1 MVLCLSGMSSD
12 DYLHVTG
19 IVQQGH
25 QVASGRAESSPY
37 PAGTIELQAPL
48 FADMGLDLSSAF
60 MGTINVS
67 IAPLGFRF
75 VRPDYTFTNVKWTD
89 SYPPETFSF
98 ARCALEFAGRSYSA
112 WIYYPHPETKISHFQ
127 PPSLIEIIT
136 QPIETIAYGSP
147 VDIAYD
153 PRSIE
158 VFPQ

>member
-1 MVLCLSGMSSD
+1 MTMPGRSPGDSM
-12 DYLHVTG
+12 HVTG

-25 QVASGRAESSPY
+25 QVASGRAETSPF
-37 PAGTIELQAPL
+37 PAGTIELQAPI
-48 FADMGLDLSSAF
+48 FAELGLDLSWAF
-60 MGTINVS
+60 MGTVNVS
-67 IAPLGFRF
+67 IEPFCFRILE
-75 VRPDYTFTNVKWTD
+75 PDYTFTDVKWTE

-98 ARCALEFAGRSYSA
+98 ARCTLTSAGRAHSA

-136 QPIETIAYGSP
+136 QPIEAISYGSQ

-153 PRSIE
+153 PRSVE

>member
-1 MVLCLSGMSSD
+1 MSSD
-12 DYLHVTG
+12 DSLHVTG

-25 QVASGRAESSPY
+25 QVASGSAEASPF
-37 PAGTIELQAPL
+37 PAGTIELQAPI
-48 FADMGLDLSSAF
+48 FGDMGLDLSWAF

-67 IAPLGFRF
+67 IEPFRF
-75 VRPDYTFTNVKWTD
+75 RFLRPDYTFTDVKWTE

-98 ARCALEFAGRSYSA
+98 ARCALTSAGCDYPA

-136 QPIETIAYGSP
+136 QPIETISYGSQ

-153 PRSIE
+153 PLSIE
-158 VFPQ
+158 VFLP

>member
-1 MVLCLSGMSSD
+1 MSSD
-12 DYLHVTG
+12 DCLHVTG

-25 QVASGRAESSPY
+25 RVASGRAESSPF

-48 FADMGLDLSSAF
+48 FADMGLDLSWAF

-67 IAPLGFRF
+67 IEPFRFRF
-75 VRPDYTFTNVKWTD
+75 VRSDYTFTNVKWTE

-147 VDIAYD
+147 VNIAYD

>member
-1 MVLCLSGMSSD
+1 MGSD
-12 DYLHVTG
+12 DYLHVGG

-25 QVASGRAESSPY
+25 QVASGRAESSPF

-48 FADMGLDLSSAF
+48 FADMGLDLSWAF

-67 IAPLGFRF
+67 IEPFRF
-75 VRPDYTFTNVKWTD
+75 RFLRSDYTFANVKWTE